1 MESPESRGTEEAR
14 MNEPVFG
21 KLEKVDPKT
30 VWKTLADEFTP
41 WLAQDHSLAQLGE
54 EIGLELAR
62 AEAEQVNGAFEADIV
77 CKDSATQG
85 WVLIENQVE
94 EDYHRPLG
102 RMVANAAESP
112 GATFVWISSGFSDKS
127 QSILAWLNHITGSAY
142 RFFGVEIELWRI
154 GQSSF
159 APRFNAVCRPESA
172 ASSDLAG
179 PVAELSDAERQHLEY
194 WTALCELLKTEDGP
208 FKVTRPQPHS
218 QMSLSIGPPGFVLI
232 AFIDAAEKRVGIYL
246 QLSGPSAK
254 ANLHILHSQKAAIET
269 EIISPLEWRELP
281 DKQEGYIM
289 IRWEGADPNDRSAWA
304 EQHEWLRET
313 LLAFHRV
320 FADRVKD
327 LDASKEAYEELP
339 WE

>member
-1 MESPESRGTEEAR
+1 

-21 KLEKVDPKT
+21 KLEKVDPKS
-30 VWKTLADEFTP
+30 VWETLADDFTP
-41 WLAQDHSLAQLGE
+41 WLSQEHSLAQLGE
-54 EIGLELAR
+54 ALGIELEHQADGPT
-62 AEAEQVNGAFEADIV
+62 NGAFTADIV
-77 CKDSATQG
+77 CKDKSTQG

-94 EDYHRPLG
+94 EDFHRPLG
-102 RMVANAAESP
+102 RMVANAADSQ
-112 GATFVWISSGFSDKS
+112 GATFVWLSSGFSEKS
-127 QSILAWLNHITGSAY
+127 QAVLEWLNKITGSDY

-159 APRFNAVCRPESA
+159 APRFNTVCVPGAPGGGTSV
-172 ASSDLAG
+172 ASGDAIG
-179 PVAELSDAERQHLEY
+179 AVAELSDAERQQLEY
-194 WTALCELLKTEDGP
+194 WTVFAEALSAAEGPLKVA
-208 FKVTRPQPHS
+208 KPQPHS
-218 QMSLSIGPPGFVLI
+218 QMSFALGPPGFVLI
-232 AFIDAAEKRVGIYL
+232 SFVDPGDKRIGIYL
-246 QLSGPSAK
+246 QLSGPGAK
-254 ANLHILHSQKAAIET
+254 ANLHILHDQKAQIEA

-289 IRWEGADPNDRSAWA
+289 IRWEGVDPGDRSAWA

-320 FADRVKD
+320 FVDRVKD